1 MSRRPELKIVNGPLA
16 GKRFAIKEGGLRLGW
31 SSSNDIHVPDGE
43 LSRNHCLFE
52 RVGDDGLR
60 VTDLASANGTVLNGS
75 PLGNDP
81 ADLRIGD
88 VIEVGSTVVHVVGDE
103 PSAAPAAASVDL
115 GFGPGGPAQPS
126 APAARRRRSP
136 FANIL
141 WAFALVLV
149 SAAAYLALNWGGADE
164 SAQPAVAAVEEPTV
178 VEINYEKVE
187 ATDKGIF
194 RFELTLSRDGVLRVA
209 VDDVPD
215 ANRHLTKS
223 LPLGEAARKTLN
235 EILEFK
241 TVKEIDREYVG
252 VEPDPPALSSR
263 TLKVVYTARARMI
276 RVVNTQEP
284 EAFRALREKLETFAK
299 NELGVWAMQYS
310 RDSLVKLAEESLQLA
325 RSKFEDRDVNYG
337 NLFAAVAAYRE
348 SIFYLETVNPKP
360 PCHPEA
366 VKGLEAAVR
375 ELDRRYADQRFL
387 ADRACNLGQ
396 WETARRELGVL
407 LEMVPDRADDRNRE
421 ATAKLLDV
429 DKRLQKGGK

>member
-1 MSRRPELKIVNGPLA
+1 MADDRAKKTDED
-16 GKRFAIKEGGLRLGW
+16 GGENAEHERTEHLDRRLGR

-52 RVGDDGLR
+52 RVGDDGIR

-103 PSAAPAAASVDL
+103 PPAAPAASVDL
-115 GFGPGGPAQPS
+115 GFGPRRQTPPAV
-126 APAARRRRSP
+126 PAAKRRSP

-149 SAAAYLALNWGGADE
+149 AAAAYLALNRRDAGE
-164 SAQPAVAAVEEPTV
+164 PAQPAVAVVEEPTV

-194 RFELTLSRDGVLRVA
+194 RFELTLSRNGVLRVT

-223 LPLGEAARKTLN
+223 SPPLGEAARKTLN
-235 EILEFK
+235 EILDFK
-241 TVKEIDREYVG
+241 TVKEIDREYIG

-263 TLKVVYTARARMI
+263 MLKVVYTTRARMI

-310 RDSLVKLAEESLQLA
+310 RDKLVGLAQEA
-325 RSKFEDRDVNYG
+325 VGVGRAKYEDRDVNYG